1 MMNSY
6 LKFLILLTLSFFSI
20 LARAED
26 RQVFEFDDNK
36 DGKVDNIFRY
46 KNHRLVEHL
55 NDRNYDGKFDYQ
67 MKVVGELTTI
77 ESDNNF
83 DLNFDRVELIEKLE
97 KESIYKLYRIENGK
111 RILAIEKRIQNI
123 QHSEAV
129 NMCSYESFLNSISSL
144 DNLISDFDPILE
156 KLNNGFYEFTPGVKI
171 HKSCLDNFGNDN
183 FETLMRNSLDKGM
196 SCLSE
201 LGTNNKETGAKG
213 EIANIINLLN
223 IQLSGKV
230 KPTSIMC
237 NQKDYSWDGTIAF
250 ASVGSNRHKSYGVNG
265 PFISLNPKMKSGFL
279 NSIKNGP
286 PKDELEGV
294 VFHELLHNLGYRH
307 GHGVDVSYGCE
318 VCCFSDNKSAK
329 ASACNICLGAYDPKN
344 EIDPNYLRDMATLSS
359 ETGLVSA
366 EIFIYKNISR
376 IPVNQKNID
385 SVFLGLATRGPG
397 VMQEFMRQ
405 IKERGLEVSEDG
417 SRMKKYIKKAN
428 RYRPVNKFIA
438 QVNEAYVSAVI
449 TGFIDKQATT
459 AKFKLS
465 RKIKSSD
472 LREIASRNERDSE
485 ASSKLARGV
494 EMIEQLF

>member
-1 MMNSY
+1 MMNSNSKI
-6 LKFLILLTLSFFSI
+6 LIFLILSFFGL
-20 LARAED
+20 LARSED
-26 RQVFEFDDNK
+26 RQAFEFDDNK
-36 DGKVDNIFRY
+36 DGKIDNIFRY
-46 KNHRLVEHL
+46 QNQRLVEHL

-83 DLNFDRVELIEKLE
+83 DSKFDRVELIEKLE

-111 RILAIEKRIQNI
+111 RVLAIEKRIQNT

-129 NMCSYESFLNSISSL
+129 NMCSYESFLNSINSL
-144 DNLISDFDPILE
+144 DGLISDFDPILE
-156 KLNNGFYEFTPGVKI
+156 KLNNGFYEFTPGVNI
-171 HKSCLDNFGNDN
+171 HKSCLDNFGDEN

-230 KPTSIMC
+230 RPTSVIC
-237 NQKDYSWDGTIAF
+237 HQKDYSWDGTIAN
-250 ASVGSNRHKSYGVNG
+250 ASVGSNKLKSLGING
-265 PFISLNPKMKSGFL
+265 PYVSLNPKMKSGFL

-286 PKDELEGV
+286 PRDELEGI

-307 GHGVDVSYGCE
+307 GHGIDVSYGCE
-318 VCCFSDNKSAK
+318 VCCFSENKSAK
-329 ASACNICLGAYDPKN
+329 VSACNICLGAYDPKN

-385 SVFLGLATRGPG
+385 SVFLGLATRGAG

-405 IKERGLEVSEDG
+405 MKERGLKVSEDG
-417 SRMKKYIKKAN
+417 TRMKKLIKEAK
-428 RYRPVNKFIA
+428 RYRPVNDFIA

-449 TGFIDKQATT
+449 TGFVDKKATT

-465 RKIKSSD
+465 KKIKSSD
-472 LREIASRNERDSE
+472 LRDIANRNERDSE